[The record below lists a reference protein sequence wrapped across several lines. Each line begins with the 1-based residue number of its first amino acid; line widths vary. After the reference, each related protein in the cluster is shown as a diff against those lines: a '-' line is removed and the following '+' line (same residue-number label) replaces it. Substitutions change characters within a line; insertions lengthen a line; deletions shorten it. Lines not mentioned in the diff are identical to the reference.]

1 MNFISK
7 QDEAAL
13 VLAYMDFLVNKELHG
28 AIRATQMYMEEYG
41 YGSVDSAMIPLK
53 LAQMLHDLYVN
64 KLGYERSHMLEIMEG

>member
-1 MNFISK
+1 MNFISR

-13 VLAYMDFLVNKELHG
+13 VLAYMDFLVNKESHG

-41 YGSVDSAMIPLK
+41 YSSVDSAMIPLK